1 MRPGVNKLRE
11 VLEWIDEIAGRD
23 GISPAA
29 VIRRDDI
36 QRILNNKEPRY
47 SNLREI
53 LFALRHPN
61 LDALRKEVWLALD
74 KLKIAQG
81 TKIKTDENFEKDQ
94 IRVELEFQ
102 TLEELQEQIDKLSA
116 ASRSE
121 VMKNLIKTFQ
131 TMK

>member
-1 MRPGVNKLRE
+1 M
-11 VLEWIDEIAGRD
+11 
-23 GISPAA
+23 
-29 VIRRDDI
+29 
-36 QRILNNKEPRY
+36 
-47 SNLREI
+47 
-53 LFALRHPN
+53 RHPN